1 MNNLA
6 INNSIEIYQ
15 FVFHKQK
22 IHISY
27 FIISIKDLAAYL
39 FKQKTDSCEIKILLT
54 F

>member
-27 FIISIKDLAAYL
+27 FIISIKIWQLIFLSKKLIHA
-39 FKQKTDSCEIKILLT
+39 K
-54 F
+54 